1 MGEHSGLNSACSAV
15 SRFTWCLL
23 SSQIT
28 WNLWRGMKVSGSHCK
43 AFNMKKQQNPESSP
57 DESSLQHW
65 WKLSIWPLRW
75 EGHKGWVG
83 YLWPSDNWYETVDDI
98 LANVFT
104 NLKALKTTFNEEPCK
119 AGKMQLLQCF
129 NYKEENSLVLLWSS
143 PSLLIRDFIMMMNA
157 PACIVHHNKSQQT
170 SQTEKLSRGHK
181 NRRHNATDQ
190 SAFWTSSFRQR
201 VNNVGK
207 GFPE

>member
-1 MGEHSGLNSACSAV
+1 MGEHSGFNSACSAV

-28 WNLWRGMKVSGSHCK
+28 WNLWRGMKVSGSECN
-43 AFNMKKQQNPESSP
+43 AFNMKKEQNPESSP
-57 DESSLQHW
+57 GESSLQLR

-83 YLWPSDNWYETVDDI
+83 YLWPSDNWYETVDI
-98 LANVFT
+98 SANVLT

-119 AGKMQLLQCF
+119 AGNMQLLQCF
-129 NYKEENSLVLLWSS
+129 NYKEENSLVSF
-143 PSLLIRDFIMMMNA
+143 LLICDFIMVKT
-157 PACIVHHNKSQQT
+157 CIVHYNKSQQT

-181 NRRHNATDQ
+181 DRRHNTTDQ
-190 SAFWTSSFRQR
+190 SPFWTSSFRQR